1 MSQFGLFGSHYP
13 IANVPIWV
21 IWFSLSKS
29 KCLNFGHLSELPN
42 GKCPNLGY
50 LAVRLENQMFQL

>member
-13 IANVPIWV
+13 TANVSIWV
-21 IWFSLSKS
+21 IWFSLS
-29 KCLNFGHLSELPN
+29 N

-50 LAVRLENQMFQL
+50 LSKLPKGKCPNLGYLAGRTEN